1 MKHRLLDLLPI
12 AVCAVVLLL
21 VPAVFTR
28 VPFFTMA
35 TAVLMGIMAIATL
48 GLTIL
53 MGYAG
58 QISIGQA
65 AFFGIGAFSS
75 AILTTRAGLAPILAI
90 LAGMVISAA
99 LAWVVGLAIFRVS
112 GHYLALATI
121 AFGLVLGFL
130 ARQLEITGGAS
141 GIFGVPRLALG
152 PIYLKTDLAMYY
164 FVAALLLIALVVAR
178 NLTRSMY
185 GRSLL
190 AIGDSEI
197 AAASSGLDT
206 ARHKRT
212 AFVVAAVL
220 GSLAGSLQAH
230 WITYVDYHTLD
241 LMLSIQILIMA
252 SIGGRGTVWGAPVGA
267 FLVITLSQAAKE
279 TLPRLFPNI
288 GGQYEIVVYGIA
300 LILVLLFMPRGVAGA
315 LIAWRPWR
323 RRGGGTGGRGPQD
336 PRDPRDPDHPHDAPD
351 APDEPGAPSLQPD
364 DPKPAGVL

>member
-1 MKHRLLDLLPI
+1 MKHRLLDLLPL
-12 AVCAVVLLL
+12 AVCAGILLL

-75 AILTTRAGLAPILAI
+75 AILTTRAGVAPILAI
-90 LAGMVISAA
+90 LVGMVLSAA

-152 PIYLKTDLAMYY
+152 PIYLNSDLAMYY
-164 FVAALLLIALVVAR
+164 FVAALLLVALAVTR

-197 AAASSGLDT
+197 AASSSGLNT

-212 AFVVAAVL
+212 AFVIAAVL

-252 SIGGRGTVWGAPVGA
+252 SIGGLGTVWGAPVGA

-288 GGQYEIVVYGIA
+288 GGQYEIVVYGVA

-315 LIAWRPWR
+315 LLHWRPWR
-323 RRGGGTGGRGPQD
+323 RDRHADRPG
-336 PRDPRDPDHPHDAPD
+336 DPDDGEVA
-351 APDEPGAPSLQPD
+351 LTPD

>member
-1 MKHRLLDLLPI
+1 MNRRLSDTLPLVI
-12 AVCAVVLLL
+12 FAVVLLL

-28 VPFFTMA
+28 VPFFTMG

-75 AILTTRAGLAPILAI
+75 AVLTTK
-90 LAGMVISAA
+90 AGMAPVLALLIGIAISAA

-130 ARQLEITGGAS
+130 ARQLDITGGAS
-141 GIFGVPRLALG
+141 GIFGVPRLAVG
-152 PIYLKTDLAMYY
+152 PVYLRSDLAMYY
-164 FVAALLLIALVVAR
+164 LVATLLFLALVIAR

-206 ARHKRT
+206 ARHKRA
-212 AFVVAAVL
+212 AFVLAAVL

-230 WITYVDYHTLD
+230 WITFVDYHTLD
-241 LMLSIQILIMA
+241 LILSIQILIMA
-252 SIGGRGTVWGAPVGA
+252 TIGGLGTVWGAPVGA
-267 FLVITLSQAAKE
+267 FIVISLSQAAKE
-279 TLPRLFPNI
+279 TLPRFFPNI
-288 GGQYEIVVYGIA
+288 GGQYEIIVYGVA
-300 LILVLLFMPRGVAGA
+300 LILVLLFLPRGVAGSVA
-315 LIAWRPWR
+315 AWRPWR
-323 RRGGGTGGRGPQD
+323 RRGKPHGGGSRPSEPSSD
-336 PRDPRDPDHPHDAPD
+336 DH
-351 APDEPGAPSLQPD
+351 ERMGAL
-364 DPKPAGVL
+364 

>member
-1 MKHRLLDLLPI
+1 MTSRHLPPLLTRVLPYL
-12 AVCAVVLLL
+12 VCAAILLL

-75 AILTTRAGLAPILAI
+75 AVLTVKAGVAPFLAI
-90 LAGMVISAA
+90 VIGLLLSAA

-130 ARQLEITGGAS
+130 ARQLGITGGAS
-141 GIFGVPRLALG
+141 GIFGVPRLAIG
-152 PIYLKTDLAMYY
+152 PIYLRTDLSMYY
-164 FVAALLLIALVVAR
+164 FVAALLFVALVVTH
-178 NLTRSMY
+178 NLTLSMY

-197 AAASSGLDT
+197 AASSSGLDT
-206 ARHKRT
+206 AQHKRM
-212 AFVVAAVL
+212 AFVISAVL
-220 GSLAGSLQAH
+220 ASLAGSLQAH
-230 WITYVDYHTLD
+230 WITFVDYHTLD

-252 SIGGRGTVWGAPVGA
+252 SVGGLWTVWGAPVGA

-279 TLPRLFPNI
+279 TFPRLFPNV
-288 GGQYEIVVYGIA
+288 GGQYEIVVYGVA
-300 LILVLLFMPRGVAGA
+300 LILVLLFLPRGVAGS
-315 LIAWRPWR
+315 LIPR
-323 RRGGGTGGRGPQD
+323 RRR
-336 PRDPRDPDHPHDAPD
+336 
-351 APDEPGAPSLQPD
+351 
-364 DPKPAGVL
+364 PKEATT